1 MKYPLT
7 TAFFALTLAVQVSAV
22 AAEEVRIEHNGL
34 TLNANLEKADASWPA
49 GPVVLM
55 THGTLAHRGL
65 EIIEGL
71 QGEDTSVKGLAEA
84 VEAVADGE
92 RVRLTVIDGADH
104 FFRDLYA
111 EDIADAVAE
120 QVGLD

>member
-1 MKYPLT
+1 M
-7 TAFFALTLAVQVSAV
+7 
-22 AAEEVRIEHNGL
+22 RI
-34 TLNANLEKADASWPA
+34 EKADASWPA